1 MGHLQSRL
9 CSSLKQKINNM
20 SGETDLKTLLRSLSP
35 KLLEP
40 RYVFCT
46 IASGQYGDGREAMPI
61 ASFQEPEG
69 LTLVVTVENAGA
81 CGLDY
86 QGVFRCIS
94 LQVHSS
100 LEAVGL
106 TAIVSGKLA
115 AYEISANV
123 IAGYYHDHI
132 FVPEQF
138 ADEAL
143 ERVRNLNKL

>member
-1 MGHLQSRL
+1 
-9 CSSLKQKINNM
+9 M
-20 SGETDLKTLLRSLSP
+20 SGETDLKALLRSLSP
-35 KLLEP
+35 ILLEP
-40 RYVFCT
+40 RYVFCP
-46 IASGQYGDGREAMPI
+46 IASGQYGDGKAAMPI

-69 LTLVVTVENAGA
+69 LSLVVTAEHADA

-86 QGVFRCIS
+86 QGAFRCIS

-143 ERVRNLNKL
+143 ERVRNLKKL

>member
-1 MGHLQSRL
+1 MLVSVL
-9 CSSLKQKINNM
+9 
-20 SGETDLKTLLRSLSP
+20 SGWKRKVGMVRRVLYGLLT
-35 KLLEP
+35 K
-40 RYVFCT
+40 
-46 IASGQYGDGREAMPI
+46 YG
-61 ASFQEPEG
+61 S
-69 LTLVVTVENAGA
+69 
-81 CGLDY
+81 
-86 QGVFRCIS
+86 IS
-94 LQVHSS
+94 LVHSS

-143 ERVRNLNKL
+143 ERVRNLKKL

>member
-1 MGHLQSRL
+1 
-9 CSSLKQKINNM
+9 
-20 SGETDLKTLLRSLSP
+20 
-35 KLLEP
+35 
-40 RYVFCT
+40 
-46 IASGQYGDGREAMPI
+46 MPI
-61 ASFQEPEG
+61 ASFQEREG
-69 LTLVVTVENAGA
+69 LTLVVTAENAAA

-143 ERVRNLNKL
+143 ERVRNLNKF